1 MDLSILTPHAA
12 ARMQQRG
19 IRPEELEDLLDFGA
33 ACHTHQGGVEIVFW
47 DKKARPKR
55 RGARI
60 YAVVGA
66 DGVVITV
73 GHRYRRIPRT

>member
-1 MDLSILTPHAA
+1 MDLSLLTPHAV

-19 IRPEELEDLLDFGA
+19 IRPEALEDLLDFGA
-33 ACHTHQGGVEIVFW
+33 ARHLHQRGVEIVFW
-47 DKKARPKR
+47 DKKWRPKR

-73 GHRYRRIPRT
+73 GHRYRRIPR